1 MSKSTQILTR
11 DAYGVTYANPTDPDY
26 RVRFKTTSSQKSL
39 NGVSVMNFVTEII
52 VNDNVEVA
60 LGKTSANDP
69 VAVRIRVS
77 GSLASAARRDAILKS
92 IASQLGTWANENVF
106 AGFEPATAPNIVE

>member
-1 MSKSTQILTR
+1 MSKTQILTR
-11 DAYGVTYANPTDPDY
+11 DAYGVTYANPTNPDF

-52 VNDNVEVA
+52 VNDNAPVT
-60 LGKTSANDP
+60 LGNTSANDP
-69 VAVRIRVS
+69 IAVRIRVS

-92 IASQLGTWANENVF
+92 IAAQLGTWTNENVF
-106 AGFEPATAPNIVE
+106 AGFEPATAPNVVA

>member
-1 MSKSTQILTR
+1 MSQTQILTR
-11 DAYGVTYANPTDPDY
+11 DANGVTFANPTDPDF

-52 VNDNVEVA
+52 VNDNVPVE

-77 GSLASAARRDAILKS
+77 GSLASATRRNAILKS
-92 IASQLGTWANENVF
+92 IASQLGTWADENVF
-106 AGFEPATAPNIVE
+106 AGFEPKTAPNNVE

>member
-1 MSKSTQILTR
+1 MSRTQILTR

-52 VNDNVEVA
+52 VNDNVQVA
-60 LGKTSANDP
+60 LGNTTANDP
-69 VAVRIRVS
+69 VAIRIRVS
-77 GSLASAARRDAILKS
+77 GSLASASRRDAILKS
-92 IASQLGTWANENVF
+92 IASQLASWANENVF
-106 AGFEPATAPNIVE
+106 AGFEPKTAPNIVE

>member
-1 MSKSTQILTR
+1 MSQTQILTR
-11 DAYGVTYANPTDPDY
+11 DAFGVTYANPTDPDF

-52 VNDNVEVA
+52 VNDNVPVT
-60 LGKTSANDP
+60 LGNTSANDP

-92 IASQLGTWANENVF
+92 IAAQLGTWTNENVF
-106 AGFEPATAPNIVE
+106 AGFEPATAPNVVA